1 MKALKLSA
9 NDDLDLDAHDKYFE
23 TAFDTE
29 SRKQSYIV
37 AARKCYHEV
46 TANLPAII
54 SKYEAE
60 PFNIKKDTCNIK
72 FMAVST
78 CVQVEAH
85 LVSCQVVVVENFFNI
100 SFSIQTCPK
109 ESVVEKPECA
119 DLAAWMSQCSRNIYS
134 FTEMATNLKAT

>member
-1 MKALKLSA
+1 MSVISNPRTLFTLPRLPTPQKVDEEIMKALKLSA

-46 TANLPAII
+46 TVNLPAII
-54 SKYEAE
+54 SKYEAA
-60 PFNIKKDTCNIK
+60 PFNIKRDTCNIK

-85 LVSCQVVVVENFFNI
+85 LVSCQVVVTRTF
-100 SFSIQTCPK
+100 
-109 ESVVEKPECA
+109 
-119 DLAAWMSQCSRNIYS
+119 
-134 FTEMATNLKAT
+134 